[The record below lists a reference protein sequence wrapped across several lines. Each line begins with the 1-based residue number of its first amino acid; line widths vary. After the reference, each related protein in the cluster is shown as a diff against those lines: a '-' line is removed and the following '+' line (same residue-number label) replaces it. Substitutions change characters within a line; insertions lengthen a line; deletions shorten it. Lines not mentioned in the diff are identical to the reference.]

1 MQKQKFSWL
10 NILGYSEACS
20 LLILLGICSPL
31 KWFYGIPEPVRFM
44 GMIHGCLFLFYC
56 GSLLTTDD
64 VKLTYKERFIGMFCS
79 VLPFGPFWFH
89 KHYLR

>member
-1 MQKQKFSWL
+1 
-10 NILGYSEACS
+10 
-20 LLILLGICSPL
+20 
-31 KWFYGIPEPVRFM
+31 M